1 MVVTIIYRRGIRI
14 APYEPLLIG
23 IEQEFTGEYVSYE
36 KEYQGLK
43 AQVDKWL
50 DEAYEEFKVIE

>member
-14 APYEPLLIG
+14 APYEPVLIG
-23 IEQEFTGEYVSYE
+23 IEEEFFGASVDYE

-50 DEAYEEFKVIE
+50 DETYEEFKVID